1 MCGQGIC
8 AQLDQ
13 GGGAQHRQQQIGRRG
28 GQAHAHDQGYQ
39 HGHHQRDH
47 QVALR
52 HGDDQTGELDAQ
64 VGQGGDAHD
73 DTGAG
78 AGCHNGAHLLR
89 HVAHHRTKVL
99 QVEGGVLLHIAQSD
113 GQDGG
118 IGAGT
123 QYAVTADDEHDQQR
137 DRQQIVET
145 GLEHHPHALIL
156 GIGIGAQV
164 QPLGLKVHG
173 DTHGKEVQQRG
184 HGCGLSHGEVA
195 YADHLGHQE
204 RHGTHDRRQDL
215 SAVGGHCLHR
225 TGEVLVIAVGLH
237 QRNGEGAGGHDVGYA
252 AAGDGAH
259 QGAGGHGGQRGT
271 AGNAPGGGQ
280 CQVHEELAGAAFLQ
294 KRAKEN
300 EYKDKCR
307 TDTHCRTENTL
318 GTQIQERDQALECKG
333 LVAQRTGDEMAK
345 QAIEQEDHG
354 DGGQRPAQGLIS
366 HDQDRHQQQRA
377 EDHIQLSGD
386 TQAPLDLRIVQADVE
401 VGAGGSH
408 QPDKI
413 DDDVK
418 NFPLLLGVC
427 HVEQE
432 DVAARQTKVYRPLV
446 YGGQNAEQCSV
457 RLKQGQQNGNHKRD
471 LAQYIAEF

>member
-1 MCGQGIC
+1 M
-8 AQLDQ
+8 
-13 GGGAQHRQQQIGRRG
+13 
-28 GQAHAHDQGYQ
+28 
-39 HGHHQRDH
+39 
-47 QVALR
+47 
-52 HGDDQTGELDAQ
+52 
-64 VGQGGDAHD
+64 
-73 DTGAG
+73 
-78 AGCHNGAHLLR
+78 
-89 HVAHHRTKVL
+89 
-99 QVEGGVLLHIAQSD
+99 EGGVLLHIAQSD

-118 IGAGT
+118 IGTGT

-145 GLEHHPHALIL
+145 GLEHHPYAFIL

-184 HGCGLSHGEVA
+184 HSCGLSHGEVA

-215 SAVGGHCLHR
+215 PAVGGHCLHR

-271 AGNAPGGGQ
+271 AGNAPSGGQ

-294 KRAKEN
+294 KRAEEN

-333 LVAQRTGDEMAK
+333 LVAQRTGDEMTK

-413 DDDVK
+413 DDDDVK

-471 LAQYIAEF
+471 LTQYIAEF